1 MTVLIIIALLILGFC
16 ILLRQVLKSN
26 DDIDLMVSIRKG
38 EMNVKKK
45 KSKTKPPLQTAPRG
59 GVAPRR
65 CGLKVKQGR
74 KVR

>member
-1 MTVLIIIALLILGFC
+1 MTVLIIIALLILGFY

-45 KSKTKPPLQTAPRG
+45 KSK
-59 GVAPRR
+59 
-65 CGLKVKQGR
+65 
-74 KVR
+74 